1 MLIFNPRP
9 FGDTLHARLHT
20 LSRAWFQMSAWRRCS
35 SPEGN
40 SYCELSPTGEMPAY
54 PTSGSKRLA
63 LHDSGC
69 VLGHVQSPDLG

>member
-1 MLIFNPRP
+1 MLSFNPHP
-9 FGDTLHARLHT
+9 FGDALRARVQT
-20 LSRAWFQMSAWRRCS
+20 QRRAWLQMSAWRRCS

-40 SYCELSPTGEMPAY
+40 SHCELSPTGEMPAY

-69 VLGHVQSPDLG
+69 VLGHGQSPDLG

>member
-1 MLIFNPRP
+1 MLSFNPHP
-9 FGDTLHARLHT
+9 FGDALRARVQT
-20 LSRAWFQMSAWRRCS
+20 QRRAWLQMSAWRRCS

-40 SYCELSPTGEMPAY
+40 SHCELSPTCEMPAY

-69 VLGHVQSPDLG
+69 VLGHGQSPDLG

>member
-1 MLIFNPRP
+1 MLSFNPHP
-9 FGDTLHARLHT
+9 LGDTLRARLHT
-20 LSRAWFQMSAWRRCS
+20 LSRAWLQISAWRRCS

-40 SYCELSPTGEMPAY
+40 GHCELSPTGEMPAY

-69 VLGHVQSPDLG
+69 ALGLVQSLDLG

>member
-1 MLIFNPRP
+1 MLSFNARQ
-9 FGDTLHARLHT
+9 FVGTLRARLRT
-20 LSRAWFQMSAWRRCS
+20 LSRAWLQMSAWRRCS

-40 SYCELSPTGEMPAY
+40 GHCELSPTGEMPAY

-69 VLGHVQSPDLG
+69 VLGHVQSLDLG